1 MDLEP
6 KNPPT
11 ILLVEDQAVMALMET
26 KKLEEYGYQVIH
38 CSTGEEALE
47 EVRSNTNIQVILMDV
62 DLGVGMDGIETAQII
77 LQEKDIPLLFLSGY
91 TNRAIVERTEKVTSY
106 GYIVKNSGIT
116 VIDASIKMA
125 LRLFKERQQVNWQR
139 RVLEKKNFETRQ
151 LLEEVVAAKKEVL
164 LSREVQN
171 TLIEFSPLP
180 IIAVDRAGV
189 ITIWNHAAE
198 EYLGWTFEELKGQ
211 PLPLNVATE
220 RNQDEATEELLCH
233 ILAGDSLQFLPIIQ
247 NRKDGL
253 PMRMK
258 LSASPIK
265 SLDGSIIGAFI
276 VLYDLRLNFNTSNS

>member
-1 MDLEP
+1 MDQEQQTP
-6 KNPPT
+6 
-11 ILLVEDQAVMALMET
+11 IAVLLVEDQAMMALVET
-26 KKLEEYGYQVIH
+26 KELESYGYQVVH

-47 EVRSNTNIQVILMDV
+47 EVRTNKTIQVILMDV

-91 TNRAIVERTEKVTSY
+91 TNRVIVEKTEKVTSY
-106 GYIVKNSGIT
+106 GYIIKNSGIT

-164 LSREVQN
+164 LSREVQH

-180 IIAVDRAGV
+180 IIAVNRSGQ

-198 EYLGWTFEELKGQ
+198 EYLGWSSDELMGQ
-211 PLPLNVATE
+211 PLPLNVVTE
-220 RNQDEATEELLCH
+220 RNQDEATEELLH
-233 ILAGDSLQFLPIIQ
+233 HVLNGDTIQFLPIIQ

-258 LSASPIK
+258 MSASPIK
-265 SLDGSIIGAFI
+265 SLDGSIIGAFV
-276 VLYDLRLNFNTSNS
+276 VLYDLRLNFGTSL

>member
-1 MDLEP
+1 MEQEQQTP
-6 KNPPT
+6 IT
-11 ILLVEDQAVMALMET
+11 VLLVEDQAMMALVET
-26 KKLEEYGYQVIH
+26 KELEGYGYQVVH

-47 EVRSNTNIQVILMDV
+47 EIRTNKSIQVILMDV

-91 TNRAIVERTEKVTSY
+91 TNRVIVEKTEKVTSY

-164 LSREVQN
+164 LSREVQH

-180 IIAVDRAGV
+180 IIAVDRSGH

-198 EYLGWTFEELKGQ
+198 EYLGWSSEELMGQ
-211 PLPLNVATE
+211 PLPLNVVTE

-233 ILAGDSLQFLPIIQ
+233 VLDGDTIQFLPIIQ

-265 SLDGSIIGAFI
+265 SLDGSIIGAFV
-276 VLYDLRLNFNTSNS
+276 VLYDLRLNFGTNL

>member
-1 MDLEP
+1 MEQEQQTP
-6 KNPPT
+6 IT
-11 ILLVEDQAVMALMET
+11 VLLVEDQAMMALVET
-26 KKLEEYGYQVIH
+26 KDLEGYGYQVIH
-38 CSTGEEALE
+38 CSTGEEALD
-47 EVRSNTNIQVILMDV
+47 EVRANQTIQVILMDV

-91 TNRAIVERTEKVTSY
+91 TNRVIVEKTEKVTSY

-180 IIAVDRAGV
+180 IIAVDRSGH

-198 EYLGWTFEELKGQ
+198 EYLGWSADELMGQ
-211 PLPLNVATE
+211 PLPLHVVTE
-220 RNQDEATEELLCH
+220 RNPDESTEELLCH
-233 ILAGDSLQFLPIIQ
+233 VLDGETIQFLPISQI
-247 NRKDGL
+247 RKDGL

-258 LSASPIK
+258 MSASPIK
-265 SLDGSIIGAFI
+265 SLDGSIIGAFV
-276 VLYDLRLNFNTSNS
+276 VLYDLRLNFDTSL